1 MQTTVFDARTGK
13 GLVISKYGH
22 QLSGIISVPD
32 NYATN
37 APANGW
43 PLIIFFHGRG
53 EASTT
58 RDITAL
64 YRQGIPK
71 LINGKVWNQPYV
83 VLAIQ
88 DQYATPECTIVK
100 YVLDNKV
107 FKEYN
112 IDKNRI
118 YTTGL
123 SYGGGESLAMA
134 LHYPELVAAVVS
146 ASPSSLSTDPNSY
159 VTGVT
164 EQEALPVVGNQKIP
178 VAFWVGMLDGDYIG
192 RVNQYYD
199 VIQRAGGEVYKFNK
213 PNVGHTGWDTLYNT
227 ADKVAEG
234 LDMYDWIDQFSKDI
248 LPEEEDPGE
257 DPGTPTG
264 PVNPA
269 TPVLLVT
276 IKVFNDGS
284 TEETKHV

>member
-1 MQTTVFDARTGK
+1 MQTTVFDARTGG
-13 GLVISKYGH
+13 GLVITKYGH

-32 NYATN
+32 NYATA
-37 APANGW
+37 APAGGW

-53 EASTT
+53 EASAT

-71 LINGKVWNQPYV
+71 LINGKMWNRPYV

-88 DQYATPECTIVK
+88 DQYATPECSVVK

-112 IDKNRI
+112 INKNRI
-118 YTTGL
+118 YATGL

-134 LHYPELVAAVVS
+134 LHYPELISAVVS

-164 EQEALPVVGNQKIP
+164 ELSALEVVAGQKIP
-178 VAFWVGMLDGDYIG
+178 VALWVGMLDGDYVG
-192 RVNQYYD
+192 RVNDYYN
-199 VIQRAGGEVYKFNK
+199 RLEKAGGEVYKFNK
-213 PNVGHTGWDTLYNT
+213 SGVGHGGWETLYNT
-227 ADKVAEG
+227 ADKIAEG
-234 LDMYDWIDQFSKDI
+234 LDMYAWIDQFEKGVNE
-248 LPEEEDPGE
+248 PEEEDPDT
-257 DPGTPTG
+257 DPGTPNEPT
-264 PVNPA
+264 
-269 TPVLLVT
+269 TPSLLVT
-276 IKVFNDGS
+276 IQVFNDGS
-284 TEETKHV
+284 TKETKHV